1 VARKNFS
8 TSSSGAEGPN
18 ARVWP
23 IGGGSCRSGVKTIP
37 RLARSPNLKP
47 LQNVGSM
54 RQRVRSAK
62 GSIRQRFV
70 PVKVDCVRPRPA
82 VADPGRVQRAL
93 SRRTQPSR
101 QRQQAAFPIWRSVGT
116 AFLRR
121 QGRRVEPQFLQGP
134 NRCEVLVNA
143 RWLDQIGR
151 DLLVIGPGDINVALA
166 AANSYNWYSS

>member
-47 LQNVGSM
+47 LQNVGSI

-62 GSIRQRFV
+62 DS
-70 PVKVDCVRPRPA
+70 CVSKLI
-82 VADPGRVQRAL
+82 VFG
-93 SRRTQPSR
+93 
-101 QRQQAAFPIWRSVGT
+101 
-116 AFLRR
+116 
-121 QGRRVEPQFLQGP
+121 QGP
-134 NRCEVLVNA
+134 PLRILAEFSA
-143 RWLDQIGR
+143 RYHGERNHHGKGSKLLFPFGGQSEPPSFGGR
-151 DLLVIGPGDINVALA
+151 DA
-166 AANSYNWYSS
+166 AWNHSSFKDRIAAKYSSTPGGLTR